1 MKKLFS
7 MIAHSWSVFSKPSKH
22 ISLGIITCGAF
33 LAGVI
38 FWGGFNTALEAT
50 NTEAFC
56 ISCHSMKENN
66 YQEIQSTIHWSN
78 RSGVRATCPDC
89 HVPHRWQNKIA
100 AKARASKD
108 VFGWLLGTVDTK
120 EKFED
125 KRLHLAQNEWA
136 RFKANG
142 SLECRNCHDYKSMD
156 FTKMSEKAQVQ
167 MRGAAER
174 DQSCLDCHK
183 GIAHHL
189 PEMDTTA
196 ISELGK
202 MAKNLEGHSFEI
214 GKEYYSLVQTPLYKD
229 DKETE
234 YLGVLTPATK
244 FKVIAESGNRLE
256 VELVTWHKAKGYGRV
271 LYFDFAKNIVQ
282 ATLSKEASQDE
293 SLFVRGD
300 KREDDLTGL
309 PWEQVTFTLWV
320 DKKGYEENL
329 QNIWDYAKG
338 AYQTTCS
345 VCHTQPAEAHFDAN
359 TWVGMFAGMQG
370 FVNLD
375 GDTHDVILKYLQNH
389 SSDYSK
395 AAH

>member
-1 MKKLFS
+1 MSKF
-7 MIAHSWSVFSKPSKH
+7 IALLKRFWHVFNKPSRH
-22 ISLGIITCGAF
+22 ISLGIATCVAF

-50 NTEAFC
+50 NTEEFC

-66 YQEIQSTIHWSN
+66 YEEIQETIHWSN

-89 HVPHRWQNKIA
+89 HVPHNWTDKIA

-108 VFGWLLGTVDTK
+108 VFGWLLGTVNTK
-120 EKFED
+120 EKFES

-156 FTKMSEKAQVQ
+156 FTKMSERAQVQ
-167 MRGAAER
+167 MRKAAER

-189 PEMDTTA
+189 PEMDDSATSA
-196 ISELGK
+196 LAK
-202 MAKNLEGHSFEI
+202 MAQDLDGRSFDKG
-214 GKEYYSLVQTPLYKD
+214 GKYFTLVQTPLYAD
-229 DKETE
+229 ESSAD
-234 YLGVLTPATK
+234 YIGVLDPATE
-244 FKVIAESGNRLE
+244 FTVIDESDKRLKI
-256 VELVTWHKAKGYGRV
+256 ELVTWHKAKGYGRV

-293 SLFVRGD
+293 SLFVRGE
-300 KREDDLTGL
+300 KKEDDLTGL
-309 PWEQVTFTLWV
+309 PWEQVTYTLWV
-320 DKKGYEENL
+320 DKRGFEDNL
-329 QNIWDYAKG
+329 QNIWDYAKET
-338 AYQTTCS
+338 YQSTCS
-345 VCHTQPAEAHFDAN
+345 VCHSQPDENHFDAN
-359 TWVGMFAGMQG
+359 TWPGMFAGMQG

-375 GDTHDVILKYLQNH
+375 GDTSSLILKYLQNH
-389 SSDYSK
+389 SSDYDK
-395 AAH
+395 TAH

>member
-1 MKKLFS
+1 MKKIFA
-7 MIAHSWSVFSKPSKH
+7 MIARFWRVFNKPSKH
-22 ISLGIITCGAF
+22 ISLGIATCVAF

-66 YQEIQSTIHWSN
+66 YQEIQGTIHWSN

-89 HVPHRWQNKIA
+89 HVPHKWSDKMA

-108 VFGWLLGTVDTK
+108 VFGWLLGTVNTK
-120 EKFED
+120 EKFEE
-125 KRLHLAQNEWA
+125 KRLELAQNEWA

-156 FTKMSEKAQVQ
+156 FEKMSERARVQ

-174 DQSCLDCHK
+174 DQSCVDCHK

-196 ISELGK
+196 ISQLGK
-202 MAKNLEGHSFEI
+202 MAQDLDGRSFDV
-214 GKEYYSLVQTPLYKD
+214 GSEYYTLVQTPIYATD
-229 DKETE
+229 NATQDI
-234 YLGVLTPATK
+234 GVLSPATK
-244 FKVIAESGNRLE
+244 FKVIGEEDKRLE
-256 VELVTWHKAKGYGRV
+256 IELLTWHKAKGYGRV
-271 LYFDFAKNIVQ
+271 LYSDFAKNIVQ
-282 ATLSKEASQDE
+282 ATLTKEASQDE

-300 KREDDLTGL
+300 KKEDDLTGL
-309 PWEQVTFTLWV
+309 PWEQVTFTVWV
-320 DKKGYEENL
+320 DKRGFEDNL
-329 QNIWDYAKG
+329 QNIWDYAEVT
-338 AYQTTCS
+338 YDSTCS
-345 VCHTQPAEAHFDAN
+345 VCHAQPDENHFDAN
-359 TWVGMFAGMQG
+359 TWPGMFAGMQG

-375 GDTHDVILKYLQNH
+375 GDTSALILKYLQNH
-389 SSDYSK
+389 SSDYNK